1 MLIWL
6 PSTKDFQDGQHFKM
20 MFEFLM
26 NYVVKLYGV
35 ARMRSSMEDNP
46 GCRPMD
52 MVTTSDFAY
61 VITILE
67 NKRLVWQQ
75 QVQLARMTEEERS
88 RFKES
93 DEYQEEV
100 AKFTSRK
107 GKRYKYLSSGWTEKG
122 KMFYGDVW
130 RRWKNKFKNEEFCSM
145 MGVAWEEYE
154 NDSDTIKLWKKR

>member
-1 MLIWL
+1 
-6 PSTKDFQDGQHFKM
+6 
-20 MFEFLM
+20 
-26 NYVVKLYGV
+26 
-35 ARMRSSMEDNP
+35 
-46 GCRPMD
+46 
-52 MVTTSDFAY
+52 
-61 VITILE
+61 
-67 NKRLVWQQ
+67 
-75 QVQLARMTEEERS
+75 MTGEERS

-130 RRWKNKFKNEEFCSM
+130 RRWKNKFKNKEFWEM

-154 NDSDTIKLWKKR
+154 NDSDTIKLWKKQVRKI